1 LKICI
6 TGSAGYVASWLAQAL
21 IKKNHEVTLIDNYRT
36 PSHLILIENIPIGK
50 VDIRDITDLS
60 KFDVLFHLAGVSGI
74 KECEDNKDEAFDINV
89 RGTFNL
95 LKTFKGRIIFAST
108 SAVYGEAKEPEI
120 DESHPTVPRSWY
132 GQNKFD
138 AENIVKLHS
147 NYCILRFSNI
157 FGKGY
162 ICKRTVADLFIENAL
177 KKESIQIHGDGKQRR
192 DFVHLNDAIRA
203 YLLAMKSDI
212 NGIFNIGGNEALNI
226 NEIAELT
233 AKTYRKLFDG
243 NISIEHIP
251 IDCGILWKDFIYSS
265 LKAKTILGYEPM
277 YSISDEISERLTT
290 YAKQKR

>member
-1 LKICI
+1 
-6 TGSAGYVASWLAQAL
+6 
-21 IKKNHEVTLIDNYRT
+21 
-36 PSHLILIENIPIGK
+36 
-50 VDIRDITDLS
+50 
-60 KFDVLFHLAGVSGI
+60 
-74 KECEDNKDEAFDINV
+74 
-89 RGTFNL
+89 
-95 LKTFKGRIIFAST
+95 
-108 SAVYGEAKEPEI
+108 
-120 DESHPTVPRSWY
+120 
-132 GQNKFD
+132 
-138 AENIVKLHS
+138 VKLHS

-212 NGIFNIGGNEALNI
+212 NGIFNIGDNEALNI

-243 NISIEHIP
+243 NIAIEHIP
-251 IDCGILWKDFIYSS
+251 IDCGILWKDFVYSS